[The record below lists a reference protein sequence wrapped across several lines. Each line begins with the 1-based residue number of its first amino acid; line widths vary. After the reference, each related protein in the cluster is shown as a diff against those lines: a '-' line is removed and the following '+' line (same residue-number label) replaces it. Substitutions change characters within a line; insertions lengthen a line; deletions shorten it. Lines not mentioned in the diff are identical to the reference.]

1 MSAFIGISHSPL
13 RSVRPDGGDGT
24 FARAIA
30 EARAALAHIKPD
42 LVVFFGP
49 EHRRTLADVVPP
61 FSVVTGSARGYGD
74 WGTPETDY
82 AVHAEHAETLL
93 RGLGAEGFDVARGRR
108 ILLDHGFGESFVDLF
123 GTLDACPVVPVIIN
137 CAEPPLPSFE
147 RTLALGEAVGRIARA
162 FEGTTLFIGSGGLS
176 HDPPLT
182 EEAGSLSEG
191 ERVTR
196 TTQAPP
202 RIDEPWDRRVLA
214 GFAAGDWAFLRTL
227 NDASVAPAGTG
238 AHEVRTWL
246 AAFAASG
253 VVSATTH
260 YEPVDAW
267 ITGMGIAWGGLQP

>member
-30 EARAALAHIKPD
+30 EVRAALKHMKPD

-108 ILLDHGFGESFVDLF
+108 MVLDHGFGESFVDLF

-137 CAEPPLPSFE
+137 CAQPS
-147 RTLALGEAVGRIARA
+147 
-162 FEGTTLFIGSGGLS
+162 
-176 HDPPLT
+176 
-182 EEAGSLSEG
+182 
-191 ERVTR
+191 
-196 TTQAPP
+196 
-202 RIDEPWDRRVLA
+202 EPWR
-214 GFAAGDWAFLRTL
+214 
-227 NDASVAPAGTG
+227 
-238 AHEVRTWL
+238 
-246 AAFAASG
+246 
-253 VVSATTH
+253 
-260 YEPVDAW
+260 
-267 ITGMGIAWGGLQP
+267 